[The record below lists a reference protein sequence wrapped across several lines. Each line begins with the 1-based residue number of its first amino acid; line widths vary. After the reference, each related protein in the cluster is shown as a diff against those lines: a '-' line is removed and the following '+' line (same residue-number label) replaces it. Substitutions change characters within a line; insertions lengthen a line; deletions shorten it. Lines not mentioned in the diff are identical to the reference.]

1 MTRKGYNL
9 VQVVMFKTLLI
20 KAIIFLKLNLVQVH
34 FQGRQKKHSSI
45 NKMSIVLRM
54 KHLEL
59 KQKVNNVNLKKGV
72 YQYNAMAEQKLHM
85 SFISKIIIC
94 YKRI

>member
-1 MTRKGYNL
+1 
-9 VQVVMFKTLLI
+9 
-20 KAIIFLKLNLVQVH
+20 
-34 FQGRQKKHSSI
+34 
-45 NKMSIVLRM
+45 M

-72 YQYNAMAEQKLHM
+72 YKYNLMAEQKLHM

-94 YKRI
+94 YKRILKKYEDI

>member
-1 MTRKGYNL
+1 
-9 VQVVMFKTLLI
+9 
-20 KAIIFLKLNLVQVH
+20 
-34 FQGRQKKHSSI
+34 
-45 NKMSIVLRM
+45 M

-59 KQKVNNVNLKKGV
+59 KQKVNNVNLKNGV